1 MKRRE
6 EGWIKNIKLYE
17 TRTPLSRKS
26 HRLYFREFSGYD
38 YYVDISLFVPLSVV
52 FVLDIAAETLISRV
66 LEEAVGRIARKVAEG
81 KKLSDQEIVILY
93 LDIIM
98 RSNEKRFETIDKR
111 FNDLREYTD
120 KKFESIDRRFE
131 AIDKRFDDLK
141 EYVDKRIN
149 DLKDYVDKR
158 FEAVDKR
165 FESLEK
171 RIEDLKGYVDKR
183 LEDVDKRLE
192 SLERRVELVYNE
204 VSSIKTDIIKM
215 MKEYME
221 RLYGDK
227 KG

>member
-1 MKRRE
+1 M
-6 EGWIKNIKLYE
+6 G
-17 TRTPLSRKS
+17 
-26 HRLYFREFSGYD
+26 
-38 YYVDISLFVPLSVV
+38 VV
-52 FVLDIAAETLISRV
+52 AEAVLSRV
-66 LEEAVGRIARKVAEG
+66 LEENVNRIARKVAEG

-98 RSNEKRFETIDKR
+98 RSNE
-111 FNDLREYTD
+111 
-120 KKFESIDRRFE
+120 RRFE
-131 AIDKRFDDLK
+131 AIDKRFNDLK

-149 DLKDYVDKR
+149 DLKDY
-158 FEAVDKR
+158 VDKR

-221 RLYGDK
+221 RLYGGK
-227 KG
+227 RG

>member
-1 MKRRE
+1 M
-6 EGWIKNIKLYE
+6 
-17 TRTPLSRKS
+17 
-26 HRLYFREFSGYD
+26 
-38 YYVDISLFVPLSVV
+38 SVV
-52 FVLDIAAETLISRV
+52 AEAMLSRV
-66 LEEAVGRIARKVAEG
+66 LEEAVNRIARKVAEG

-131 AIDKRFDDLK
+131 TIDKRFNDLK

-165 FESLEK
+165 LDSIEK
-171 RIEDLKGYVDKR
+171 RID
-183 LEDVDKRLE
+183 

-215 MKEYME
+215 MREYME
-221 RLYGDK
+221 RLYGGK

>member
-1 MKRRE
+1 MVA
-6 EGWIKNIKLYE
+6 L
-17 TRTPLSRKS
+17 LSA
-26 HRLYFREFSGYD
+26 
-38 YYVDISLFVPLSVV
+38 V
-52 FVLDIAAETLISRV
+52 AETVLSRV
-66 LEEAVGRIARKVAEG
+66 LEEAVNRIARKVAEG

-98 RSNEKRFETIDKR
+98 RSNERRFET
-111 FNDLREYTD
+111 
-120 KKFESIDRRFE
+120 
-131 AIDKRFDDLK
+131 IDKRFDDLK
-141 EYVDKRIN
+141 EYVDKRTN
-149 DLKDYVDKR
+149 DLKEYVDKR
-158 FEAVDKR
+158 ITDLKEYVDKR

-221 RLYGDK
+221 RLYGGK
-227 KG
+227 RG

>member
-1 MKRRE
+1 
-6 EGWIKNIKLYE
+6 LVAL
-17 TRTPLSRKS
+17 LSAVA
-26 HRLYFREFSGYD
+26 EA
-38 YYVDISLFVPLSVV
+38 
-52 FVLDIAAETLISRV
+52 VLSRV
-66 LEEAVGRIARKVAEG
+66 LEEAVNRIARKVAEG

-98 RSNEKRFETIDKR
+98 RSNE
-111 FNDLREYTD
+111 
-120 KKFESIDRRFE
+120 RRFE
-131 AIDKRFDDLK
+131 AIDKRFNDLK

-165 FESLEK
+165 LDSIEK
-171 RIEDLKGYVDKR
+171 RID
-183 LEDVDKRLE
+183 
-192 SLERRVELVYNE
+192 SLERRVELVYSE

-221 RLYGDK
+221 RLYGGK

>member
-1 MKRRE
+1 
-6 EGWIKNIKLYE
+6 LVA
-17 TRTPLSRKS
+17 S
-26 HRLYFREFSGYD
+26 
-38 YYVDISLFVPLSVV
+38 LSVV
-52 FVLDIAAETLISRV
+52 AEAMLSRV
-66 LEEAVGRIARKVAEG
+66 LEEAVNRIARKVAEG

-98 RSNEKRFETIDKR
+98 RSNEKRF
-111 FNDLREYTD
+111 NDLREYTD

-131 AIDKRFDDLK
+131 AIDKRFNDLK

-165 FESLEK
+165 LDSIEK
-171 RIEDLKGYVDKR
+171 RID
-183 LEDVDKRLE
+183 

-221 RLYGDK
+221 RLYGGK

>member
-1 MKRRE
+1 MVA
-6 EGWIKNIKLYE
+6 
-17 TRTPLSRKS
+17 S
-26 HRLYFREFSGYD
+26 
-38 YYVDISLFVPLSVV
+38 LSVV
-52 FVLDIAAETLISRV
+52 AEAMLSRV
-66 LEEAVGRIARKVAEG
+66 LEEAVNRIARKVAEG

-98 RSNEKRFETIDKR
+98 RSNEKRFEAIDKR

-131 AIDKRFDDLK
+131 AIDKRFNDLK

-165 FESLEK
+165 LDSIEK
-171 RIEDLKGYVDKR
+171 RID
-183 LEDVDKRLE
+183 

-221 RLYGDK
+221 RLYGGK

>member
-1 MKRRE
+1 L
-6 EGWIKNIKLYE
+6 G
-17 TRTPLSRKS
+17 
-26 HRLYFREFSGYD
+26 
-38 YYVDISLFVPLSVV
+38 VV
-52 FVLDIAAETLISRV
+52 AEAMLSRV
-66 LEEAVGRIARKVAEG
+66 LEEAVNRIARKVAEG

-98 RSNEKRFETIDKR
+98 RSNEKRF
-111 FNDLREYTD
+111 NDLREYTD

-131 AIDKRFDDLK
+131 AIDKRFNDLK
-141 EYVDKRIN
+141 EYVDRRTN
-149 DLKDYVDKR
+149 DLKDYVDR
-158 FEAVDKR
+158 R

-204 VSSIKTDIIKM
+204 VSSIKTEIIKM
-215 MKEYME
+215 MREYME
-221 RLYGDK
+221 RLYGGR

>member
-1 MKRRE
+1 MTV
-6 EGWIKNIKLYE
+6 NI
-17 TRTPLSRKS
+17 S
-26 HRLYFREFSGYD
+26 FSAPFYL
-38 YYVDISLFVPLSVV
+38 VALLSVV
-52 FVLDIAAETLISRV
+52 AEAMLSRV
-66 LEEAVGRIARKVAEG
+66 LDEAVNRIARKVAEG

-98 RSNEKRFETIDKR
+98 KSNEK
-111 FNDLREYTD
+111 
-120 KKFESIDRRFE
+120 RFE
-131 AIDKRFDDLK
+131 AIDKRFEDLK

-165 FESLEK
+165 LDTLDK
-171 RIEDLKGYVDKR
+171 RID
-183 LEDVDKRLE
+183 

-221 RLYGDK
+221 RLYGGK

>member
-1 MKRRE
+1 L
-6 EGWIKNIKLYE
+6 G
-17 TRTPLSRKS
+17 
-26 HRLYFREFSGYD
+26 
-38 YYVDISLFVPLSVV
+38 VV
-52 FVLDIAAETLISRV
+52 AEAMLSRV
-66 LEEAVGRIARKVAEG
+66 LEEAVNRIARKVAEG

-98 RSNEKRFETIDKR
+98 RSNEKRF
-111 FNDLREYTD
+111 N
-120 KKFESIDRRFE
+120 
-131 AIDKRFDDLK
+131 DLK

-149 DLKDYVDKR
+149 DLKDY
-158 FEAVDKR
+158 VDKR

-192 SLERRVELVYNE
+192 SLERRVELVYSE
-204 VSSIKTDIIKM
+204 ISSIKTDIIKM

-221 RLYGDK
+221 RLYGGR